1 MRRLALLLMVTM
13 WWGFGSPVRGAD
25 PLTIPLWSDSPP
37 RETTTL
43 PPEQDTTKPSDNL
56 IAGRRLIRLGNISRP
71 TITIYKPE
79 PARDTG
85 AAVMVCPGGGYN
97 ILAWDL
103 EGTEVCEWLNS
114 IGVTAVLLKY
124 RVPARPG
131 IERHELPWQDAQRAL
146 GIVRHRAVEFG
157 LDPQRIGVLGFS
169 AGAHLAALVGNRFE
183 PRAYDPLDAADAVS
197 CRPDFMLLIYPG
209 YLADK
214 ANGDRVPE
222 LVQPAPGRTPPAFLT
237 MAQDDPVRVENVL
250 SYYTAL
256 QRAGV
261 PAELHVYP
269 KGGHGYGLRRTD
281 NPVTHWPDRAAEW
294 LKAGGWLERAK

>member
-25 PLTIPLWSDSPP
+25 PLTIQLWPDSPP

-114 IGVTAVLLKY
+114 IGVTAILLKY

-183 PRAYDPLDAADAVS
+183 PRAYDPVDAADAVS

>member
-25 PLTIPLWSDSPP
+25 PLTIQLWPDSPP

-146 GIVRHRAVEFG
+146 GIVRHRAAEFG

-183 PRAYDPLDAADAVS
+183 PRAYDPVDAADAVS

-269 KGGHGYGLRRTD
+269 NGGHGYGLRRTD

>member
-25 PLTIPLWSDSPP
+25 PLTIQLWPDSPP

-79 PARDTG
+79 PSRDTG
-85 AAVMVCPGGGYN
+85 AAVMVCPGGGYH

-114 IGVTAVLLKY
+114 IGVTAILLKY

-146 GIVRHRAVEFG
+146 GIVRHRAAEFG

-169 AGAHLAALVGNRFE
+169 AGGHLSALVANRFE
-183 PRAYDPLDAADAVS
+183 PRTYEPVDAADAVS

-222 LVQPAPGRTPPAFLT
+222 LVQPAAGRTPPAFLT

-250 SYYTAL
+250 SYYAAL
-256 QRAGV
+256 QRVGV

-269 KGGHGYGLRRTD
+269 SGGHGYGLRRTD
-281 NPVTHWPDRAAEW
+281 NPVTHWPERAAEW
-294 LKAGGWLERAK
+294 LKAGGWLDRAR